1 MCICT
6 HVFFKCIRTCTYDAC
21 VRIVYMHIY
30 LNVSWIHINLVLP
43 LKVLNFS
50 TEPFHTLVHLIVF
63 LVTILVVHLDT
74 CYVLT
79 FLSKTCGSRTV
90 VTNCSNF
97 GRSFGSM
104 MSQSF
109 LKLIDGTLAHRSL
122 DPNPSSDSR
131 CEFRES
137 HDILFLN
144 NFSVQFKMLQKSFGE
159 PISAWRLPIFIWAIS
174 P

>member
-1 MCICT
+1 
-6 HVFFKCIRTCTYDAC
+6 
-21 VRIVYMHIY
+21 
-30 LNVSWIHINLVLP
+30 
-43 LKVLNFS
+43 
-50 TEPFHTLVHLIVF
+50 
-63 LVTILVVHLDT
+63 
-74 CYVLT
+74 
-79 FLSKTCGSRTV
+79 
-90 VTNCSNF
+90 
-97 GRSFGSM
+97 
-104 MSQSF
+104 MSQSYI
-109 LKLIDGTLAHRSL
+109 KLIDGTLAHRSL